1 MARVCLCVNQIA
13 HIRNMNKAKTP
24 DPVSAAVAAEIA
36 GIDGITVQLREDRM
50 DIIDRDVAVLKEVVQ
65 SHLNIAVAMN
75 DDMIKKVVTWL
86 PDMVTLL
93 PAANEMSMDQSLDVV
108 TNLEY
113 LEEVVT
119 QLRANNIVVS
129 ALIKPDPQ
137 QIRAA
142 ARVRLD
148 YVQINT
154 APLAT
159 IGDLGTMGDMVEQIR
174 SVAIAA
180 NKLGLGVA
188 AGRGLNEQALKELSD
203 IPLIEEFNIG
213 RSIIAK
219 SLLVGMERA
228 VKQFKFMLA

>member
-50 DIIDRDVAVLKEVVQ
+50 DITDRDVAVLKEVVQ
-65 SHLNIAVAMN
+65 SHLNIAVTMN
-75 DDMIKKVVTWL
+75 DDMVKKVVTWL

-93 PAANEMSMDQSLDVV
+93 PAATELSMDQSLDVV

-113 LEEVVT
+113 LEDVVT
-119 QLRANNIVVS
+119 QLQANNIVVS

>member
-13 HIRNMNKAKTP
+13 HIRNINKSRLP

-50 DIIDRDVAVLKEVVQ
+50 DITDRDITVLKQVVQ
-65 SHLNIAVAMN
+65 SHLNIAVSMT
-75 DDMIKKVVTWL
+75 DDMIKKVVAWL

-93 PAANEMSMDQSLDVV
+93 PATNELLMDQSLDIV

-113 LEEVVT
+113 LEDIVT
-119 QLRANNIVVS
+119 QLRANNIIVS

-142 ARVRLD
+142 TRIRLD
-148 YVQINT
+148 YIQINT
-154 APLAT
+154 ASLAN

-180 NKLGLGVA
+180 NKMGLGVSI
-188 AGRGLNEQALKELSD
+188 GRGLNEQALKELSD
-203 IPLIEEFNIG
+203 IAMIEEVNIG
-213 RSIIAK
+213 RAIIAK
-219 SLLVGMERA
+219 ALLVGMERA

>member
-50 DIIDRDVAVLKEVVQ
+50 DITDRDVAVLKEVVQ
-65 SHLNIAVAMN
+65 SHLNIAVTMN
-75 DDMIKKVVTWL
+75 DDMVKKVVTWL

-93 PAANEMSMDQSLDVV
+93 PAATELSMDQSLDVV

-113 LEEVVT
+113 LEDVVT

>member
-13 HIRNMNKAKTP
+13 HIRNMNKAKSP

-36 GIDGITVQLREDRM
+36 GIDGIVVQLREDRM
-50 DIIDRDVAVLKEVVQ
+50 DITDRDVSVLKEVVQ
-65 SHLNIAVAMN
+65 SHLNIAVTMN

-93 PAANEMSMDQSLDVV
+93 PATNELSMDQSLDVV

-113 LEEVVT
+113 IEDIVT
-119 QLRANNIVVS
+119 QLRANNIVVC

-137 QIRAA
+137 QVRAA
-142 ARVRLD
+142 ARARID

-154 APLAT
+154 ASLAN
-159 IGDLGTMGDMVEQIR
+159 IGDLGAMGDMVEQFR
-174 SVAIAA
+174 SIAIAA
-180 NKLGLGVA
+180 NKMGLGVS
-188 AGRGLNEQALKELSD
+188 AGRGLNEQTLKELSD
-203 IPLIEEFNIG
+203 IPLIEEFNVG